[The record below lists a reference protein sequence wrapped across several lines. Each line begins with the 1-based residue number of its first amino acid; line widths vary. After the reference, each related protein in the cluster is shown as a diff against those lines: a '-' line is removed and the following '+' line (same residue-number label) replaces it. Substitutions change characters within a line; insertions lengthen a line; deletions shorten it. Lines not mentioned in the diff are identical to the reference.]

1 MECLA
6 ALPLHVVLVILI
18 FLHSLEGALANV
30 TPSLNPGFEFDYD
43 KPNQPLSIPVT
54 SQCERI
60 HLEWSRTS
68 NDTGLSP
75 VAPYFLQV
83 YSSTSS
89 TPYVVEAGFGPT
101 FDWDVPFAPN
111 TQYQICMF
119 DINGV
124 SGGCQATYSVIA
136 NTTTNNPSC
145 QNVTAPNAL
154 SVSATVP
161 NGAMFQYSYIDQ
173 CETLSVTP
181 RSGSPPFILTVAPN
195 SHPPYNI
202 TANTMGPISWQV
214 SLPIGFNFFLSLE
227 SADGLKWANGPMKV
241 GGLGTNACLVPGTI
255 SQNASEKIVIG
266 ATVGGTF
273 FGIAV
278 GILGCLIFFKLQH
291 RRRPPS
297 KLYFGRDSFSRDS
310 PTRPL
315 KAPSSL
321 MPSSSVPSSPT
332 VASMP
337 LTSTSALRV
346 SEDQGLPLDPVPLR
360 RPPRSHR
367 SVEPYTAFPSEAG
380 STQTQYPADVK
391 RPLPASDVL
400 RDDAASLA
408 SSSSNSR
415 SNPRPLS
422 THSRAPTYVPR
433 SQLRGAVHAV
443 NETAVPE
450 MPPEYGRHTADPSL
464 NYAPSILSS
473 GNRF

>member
-1 MECLA
+1 
-6 ALPLHVVLVILI
+6 
-18 FLHSLEGALANV
+18 
-30 TPSLNPGFEFDYD
+30 
-43 KPNQPLSIPVT
+43 
-54 SQCERI
+54 
-60 HLEWSRTS
+60 
-68 NDTGLSP
+68 
-75 VAPYFLQV
+75 
-83 YSSTSS
+83 
-89 TPYVVEAGFGPT
+89 
-101 FDWDVPFAPN
+101 
-111 TQYQICMF
+111 MF

-173 CETLSVTP
+173 CETLSITP
-181 RSGSPPFILTVAPN
+181 QSGSAPFILTVAPN

-214 SLPIGFNFFLSLE
+214 SLPVGFNFFLSLE
-227 SADGLKWANGPMKV
+227 SADGLKSK
-241 GGLGTNACLVPGTI
+241 
-255 SQNASEKIVIG
+255 NASEKIVIG
-266 ATVGGTF
+266 AAVGGTF

-278 GILGCLIFFKLQH
+278 GILGCLIFYKLQH
-291 RRRPPS
+291 RRGPPS
-297 KLYFGRDSFSRDS
+297 NLYFGRDSFSRHS
-310 PTRPL
+310 PTRPF

-332 VASMP
+332 VASML

-346 SEDQGLPLDPVPLR
+346 SEDQGLPRDPVPLR
-360 RPPRSHR
+360 HVPRSHR
-367 SVEPYTAFPSEAG
+367 SVEPYTALPSESG
-380 STQTQYPADVK
+380 DV
-391 RPLPASDVL
+391 S
-400 RDDAASLA
+400 RDDAASFA

-433 SQLRGAVHAV
+433 SQLRGAAHAV

-464 NYAPSILSS
+464 NYAPSLFRPATDSELVYKTTLDDDPIS
-473 GNRF
+473 GVPNAVYPSDGYRPVQSHQLEFERSDAFK